1 MLDAKNNTNEIKTVE
16 NKKDFIIKSPKKE
29 KELELKMLSNLQPR
43 KLNRNYVEKFV
54 TLLHGSKD
62 LKPNYFRQRRKLR
75 LNSIK
80 IKNVNNGRNA
90 NRNGIYITLP
100 KLDDNIQN
108 QNMNTYDN
116 KDDYSISV
124 SQIISDEERNK
135 IDSYSNNILTDT
147 IRNIVYKNTD
157 NNLDLDLYEQKE
169 KLLYE
174 KLKTK
179 KQFHL
184 NNLSNKNSLYLS
196 TETNKLIN
204 NYNYSN
210 NNSPKKRKKLLSPL
224 FIKNF
229 DESLAK
235 SMEKN
240 NMNKLTKNQIKKL
253 YYISELKLFDSFDK
267 IREKNKILNEMKNHQ
282 KKNYLNNLD
291 MFRYD
296 KEKWENRRN
305 ELNKNINDIM
315 FKKFN
320 SENKDYLANMR
331 NYVDKLHED
340 KNSIEKDLGPFL
352 NDLNIFIDRNSEY
365 LKDNN
370 PSNLESRLHS
380 NRASFSRKPRMSI
393 KNPKILSLQDKL
405 I

>member
-1 MLDAKNNTNEIKTVE
+1 MDAKNNTNEIKTVE

-54 TLLHGSKD
+54 TLLHESKD

-184 NNLSNKNSLYLS
+184 NNLSNKNSLYL
-196 TETNKLIN
+196 K
-204 NYNYSN
+204 
-210 NNSPKKRKKLLSPL
+210 
-224 FIKNF
+224 
-229 DESLAK
+229 
-235 SMEKN
+235 
-240 NMNKLTKNQIKKL
+240 
-253 YYISELKLFDSFDK
+253 
-267 IREKNKILNEMKNHQ
+267 
-282 KKNYLNNLD
+282 
-291 MFRYD
+291 
-296 KEKWENRRN
+296 
-305 ELNKNINDIM
+305 
-315 FKKFN
+315 
-320 SENKDYLANMR
+320 
-331 NYVDKLHED
+331 
-340 KNSIEKDLGPFL
+340 
-352 NDLNIFIDRNSEY
+352 
-365 LKDNN
+365 
-370 PSNLESRLHS
+370 
-380 NRASFSRKPRMSI
+380 
-393 KNPKILSLQDKL
+393 
-405 I
+405 

>member
-1 MLDAKNNTNEIKTVE
+1 MLE
-16 NKKDFIIKSPKKE
+16 
-29 KELELKMLSNLQPR
+29 NLQPR
-43 KLNRNYVEKFV
+43 KYNKNYVEKFV
-54 TLLHGSKD
+54 TLLHESKL
-62 LKPNYFRQRRKLR
+62 LKNKYSLHRKKLR
-75 LNSIK
+75 LNSI
-80 IKNVNNGRNA
+80 NRVANNNS
-90 NRNGIYITLP
+90 NKGIYITLP
-100 KLDDNIQN
+100 KIENNTPYVNTNDDNN
-108 QNMNTYDN
+108 NDKNTIPFPQYL
-116 KDDYSISV
+116 I
-124 SQIISDEERNK
+124 DEEENK
-135 IDSYSNNILTDT
+135 NDNNKYNTILTDT
-147 IRNIVYKNTD
+147 IRNILHKD
-157 NNLDLDLYEQKE
+157 ELNNKLESYRERE

-174 KLKTK
+174 ILKTK
-179 KQFHL
+179 KKFNIKRKNKLYSSTEINQL
-184 NNLSNKNSLYLS
+184 NDNINNEKKHNYLS
-196 TETNKLIN
+196 
-204 NYNYSN
+204 
-210 NNSPKKRKKLLSPL
+210 PK
-224 FIKNF
+224 FIRNF
-229 DESLAK
+229 DYTLAK
-235 SMEKN
+235 SVERKN
-240 NMNKLTKNQIKKL
+240 AKLLTDNQVKKL

>member
-54 TLLHGSKD
+54 TLLHESKD

>member
-1 MLDAKNNTNEIKTVE
+1 MDTKNNTNEIKTVE
-16 NKKDFIIKSPKKE
+16 NKKDFIIKTPKKE

-43 KLNRNYVEKFV
+43 KLNKNYVEKFV
-54 TLLHGSKD
+54 TLLHQSKD
-62 LKPNYFRQRRKLR
+62 LKPNYFKQRRKLK
-75 LNSIK
+75 LNPIK
-80 IKNVNNGRNA
+80 SKNINHGRNV

-135 IDSYSNNILTDT
+135 NESYSNNLLTDT

-157 NNLDLDLYEQKE
+157 NNLDIDLYEQKE
-169 KLLYE
+169 KLLYD

-179 KQFHL
+179 EQFHL
-184 NNLSNKNSLYLS
+184 NDLNNKNSLYLS
-196 TETNKLIN
+196 TDANKLIN
-204 NYNYSN
+204 IYNYSN
-210 NNSPKKRKKLLSPL
+210 NNSPKKRKKFLSPL
-224 FIKNF
+224 FVKNF

-235 SMEKN
+235 SMEKD
-240 NMNKLTKNQIKKL
+240 NMNKLTKNQMKKL

-267 IREKNKILNEMKNHQ
+267 IREKNKILNEMKNYQ
-282 KKNYLNNLD
+282 KKKYLNNLD

-296 KEKWENRRN
+296 KEKWEKKRS

-315 FKKFN
+315 FKRFN
-320 SENKDYLANMR
+320 SENKEYLTNMR
-331 NYVDKLHED
+331 NVVDKLHEN

-365 LKDNN
+365 LKENN

-380 NRASFSRKPRMSI
+380 NRASFSRKPRMSL

-405 I
+405 IL

>member
-1 MLDAKNNTNEIKTVE
+1 
-16 NKKDFIIKSPKKE
+16 
-29 KELELKMLSNLQPR
+29 
-43 KLNRNYVEKFV
+43 
-54 TLLHGSKD
+54 
-62 LKPNYFRQRRKLR
+62 
-75 LNSIK
+75 
-80 IKNVNNGRNA
+80 
-90 NRNGIYITLP
+90 
-100 KLDDNIQN
+100 
-108 QNMNTYDN
+108 MNTYDN

-135 IDSYSNNILTDT
+135 IDNYSNNILTDT